1 MVFLRVKCDG
11 VKGVSEEMCSR
22 DVIGWAQK
30 SLNLEEGCPH
40 PWSGNFDNFIFKMV
54 QSGAFWRSYLC

>member
-1 MVFLRVKCDG
+1 MRVKCDG
-11 VKGVSEEMCSR
+11 FKGFSEEICSR
-22 DVIGWAQK
+22 DLIVGCK

-54 QSGAFWRSYLC
+54 QSGAFWRSYKC